1 MHFLIHLLEEHRTL
15 SKTSDDDADRGI
27 IIRKLLYSINILL
40 AFIRH
45 WDIQIVNISVDTNFC
60 CRFRL
65 LYELP
70 PSISKMAGANL
81 VTATITGERKF
92 TRSSRTHNK

>member
-15 SKTSDDDADRGI
+15 SKTSHDDTDCDI

-40 AFIRH
+40 AFICH
-45 WDIQIVNISVDTNFC
+45 WDIQIVNISVDTIFC

-70 PSISKMAGANL
+70 PGISKMAGVSL
-81 VTATITGERKF
+81 VTATIT
-92 TRSSRTHNK
+92 